1 MELVF
6 YIIFFISN
14 STLFSNQKTGS
25 FYNEVWYRNKKFEHR
40 IKLYYLIYSML
51 TDISWKV
58 EECLCS
64 LSFSGILQSHFIY
77 ISAPLDLSFGN
88 LFFFFIFPS
97 PVGCL
102 SVTFKLYVS
111 WNHVIY
117 LSFH

>member
-14 STLFSNQKTGS
+14 TTLFSNQKRAL
-25 FYNEVWYRNKKFEHR
+25 FYNVWYRNKKFEHR

-64 LSFSGILQSHFIY
+64 LSFSHLKLQVSYSHM
-77 ISAPLDLSFGN
+77 S
-88 LFFFFIFPS
+88 FIFQP
-97 PVGCL
+97 PKIYF
-102 SVTFKLYVS
+102 SVTSF
-111 WNHVIY
+111 
-117 LSFH
+117 LSSRHL